1 MSKGEL
7 IDDEKQKEHIADL
20 YNRVAPVYGHVGP
33 NFFEYAGRHMV
44 EHIGIT
50 NGSHVLDVAA
60 GRGAN
65 LFPAAEKVGSHGQV
79 IGIDL
84 AEGMVRETS
93 LEIQRRE
100 LHHAKMLQ
108 MDAESLAF
116 PDNSF
121 EYILS
126 GFAIFL
132 FPHVEQALSEFFRVL
147 RIDGKLGITVA
158 QDLDVLS
165 KWYGERITE
174 FQRRY
179 GFPLSAGGGKGSNY
193 AELPQYLASAGF
205 SNVRI
210 LQEQG
215 DFVYSN
221 EQEWWD
227 SRWTHG
233 TRYALERMTPEVL
246 ALFKA
251 EVFDKLAQ
259 EAKSNGLRESLL
271 VQYILVD
278 KKRVPPTIGC

>member
-1 MSKGEL
+1 M
-7 IDDEKQKEHIADL
+7 DDEKQKEHIADL
-20 YNRVAPVYGHVGP
+20 YDRVAPVYGLVGP
-33 NFFEYAGRHMV
+33 NFFEYAGRHLV

-50 NGSHVLDVAA
+50 DGSHVLDVAA

-65 LFPAAEKVGSHGQV
+65 LFPSAEKVGSRGQV

-84 AEGMVRETS
+84 AKGMVQETT
-93 LEIQRRE
+93 LEIQRRK

-108 MDAESLAF
+108 MDSEHLAF
-116 PDNSF
+116 PDNTF
-121 EYILS
+121 DYILC

-132 FPHVEQALSEFFRVL
+132 FPHLEQALSEFFRVL
-147 RIDGKLGITVA
+147 RTNGKLGMTVA

-165 KWYGERITE
+165 RWYGERISE
-174 FQRRY
+174 YQRRY

-193 AELPQYLASAGF
+193 AELPQYLTSAGF
-205 SNVRI
+205 ANVRI
-210 LQEQG
+210 LQEQV
-215 DFVYSN
+215 DFVYKD

-233 TRYALERMTPEVL
+233 PRYSLEHMSPEVL

-259 EAKSNGLRESLL
+259 EGQSNGLHETLRL
-271 VQYILVD
+271 QYILAD
-278 KKRVPPTIGC
+278 KRDEDQENASR